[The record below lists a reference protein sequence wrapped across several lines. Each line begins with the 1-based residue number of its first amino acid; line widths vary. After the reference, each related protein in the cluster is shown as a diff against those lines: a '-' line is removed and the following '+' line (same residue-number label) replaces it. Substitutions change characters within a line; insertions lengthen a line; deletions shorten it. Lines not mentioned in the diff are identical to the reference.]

1 MVPLD
6 NVMVKSLHSDVSVQ
20 SAEYILNDI
29 STVIVPFSLMYI
41 SSLKVS
47 PDWIRQEM
55 STSTCVP

>member
-29 STVIVPFSLMYI
+29 STVIVPF
-41 SSLKVS
+41 
-47 PDWIRQEM
+47 
-55 STSTCVP
+55 